1 MNKEVN
7 QRSRVEGSRQIS
19 ELFRDSSVFAD
30 LLLCILKFSFIFTLF
45 LSEQAVPLVLLF
57 VQAIQ
62 QLVLFIFDH
71 GQLFWY
77 VLRVILQFL
86 KSLNQITVAIILL
99 AYLRLL
105 FSHYLL
111 YLDELLLKSIIN
123 LTSFIQ
129 VFILF

>member
-1 MNKEVN
+1 MN
-7 QRSRVEGSRQIS
+7 QRSRVEGSRQVS
-19 ELFRDSSVFAD
+19 ELIRDSSVFVD
-30 LLLCILKFSFIFTLF
+30 LFLCILKFSFIFTLF

-105 FSHYLL
+105 FSHYIL

>member
-1 MNKEVN
+1 MNKEVH
-7 QRSRVEGSRQIS
+7 QRSRVEGSRQVS
-19 ELFRDSSVFAD
+19 ELFRDSSVFVD

-45 LSEQAVPLVLLF
+45 LSEQAVPLILLF

-62 QLVLFIFDH
+62 QLVLFIFGC

-105 FSHYLL
+105 FSHYIL